1 MKNNYICKGNMI
13 KMNIRKSKMK
23 YKMIPQ
29 SEIVMAE
36 KLNIDCL
43 PTIYSLPIPQKIMDL
58 KVQHISTQN
67 CRVTEFV
74 AFVQTFIFETDGI
87 FIDFKKLRKM
97 VIRRLRLELSVKNE
111 N

>member
-1 MKNNYICKGNMI
+1 MKLLWLK
-13 KMNIRKSKMK
+13 
-23 YKMIPQ
+23 
-29 SEIVMAE
+29 

-43 PTIYSLPIPQKIMDL
+43 PTIYSIPQNIMDL

-74 AFVQTFIFETDGI
+74 AFMQTFIFETDGV

-97 VIRRLRLELSVKNE
+97 VIRRLRLELSCKQ
-111 N
+111 